1 MQGNTEA
8 YPDRL
13 RAFWLHAFNSMAQKV
28 IWKVQVGQYDELF
41 FFLSCNSRFTVYS
54 EYQPCYELLH
64 TRYYSLIYPLFIYW
78 CAVGYLISTLKDG
91 EKTDKNTPGPLFF
104 LSFRFFL
111 RFNYHINICIR
122 IHRKTSRNKAWRRY
136 VVVRH
141 SEDLICWNYHCFVP
155 YVIPC
160 NRRERVHVL
169 ENEQTA
175 ATIRIKRLRRRQ

>member
-8 YPDRL
+8 CPDRL

-28 IWKVQVGQYDELF
+28 DWEVRWDDMMEF
-41 FFLSCNSRFTVYS
+41 FFPSCNNRFTVYS

-104 LSFRFFL
+104 SFISILSSFQL
-111 RFNYHINICIR
+111 LYKYMYIY
-122 IHRKTSRNKAWRRY
+122 RKTSRNKAWRRY
-136 VVVRH
+136 IWSCVIVKI
-141 SEDLICWNYHCFVP
+141 L
-155 YVIPC
+155 YVGIIIVSC
-160 NRRERVHVL
+160 LTLFLVIAGSVSMFWRMNGL
-169 ENEQTA
+169 Q
-175 ATIRIKRLRRRQ
+175 